1 MNLGDVERLAAA
13 GESEAVEFKKSTS
26 LLRRAGETLCSFLN
40 GSGGFVLIGVTG
52 EGRVVGQTVADSTL
66 QEVASLLGR
75 FEPAAP
81 VRVHRVP
88 AGNATEVLVLEAP
101 AAYEARPFVF
111 DGRPYQRVGTV
122 TSVMPQE
129 RYQSLLLERAHA
141 RNRWENE
148 VAPGVGT
155 DDLDQEEILRTVRL
169 GIEAGRLPE
178 STGRDVG
185 DILDRLQIRKDGR
198 LLNAAVVLF
207 GTRLEQD
214 YPQCQLRLARFRGT
228 DKSAFLDNRQIHG
241 HAFRLLDEAMAFM
254 LRHLPIAGRFEPG
267 RLERIDEPLFP
278 VAALREAV
286 INALCHRTYT
296 HAGGAVSVA
305 IYDDRLEI
313 WSDGTLPF
321 GLKPEDLKRKHDS
334 RPRNPLIAGVF
345 YRRGLIEQW
354 GRGTEDI
361 VALCVRAGHPEP
373 EFGEQAGSVWVRF
386 LPSGYIAPHRVA
398 HDLTERQREI
408 LQVIGRGR
416 RIPLREIMSSLSNP
430 PAEATVRDDLYH
442 LKRLGL
448 IVSAG
453 RGRGATWSLV
463 PGERK

>member
-1 MNLGDVERLAAA
+1 MNPADVERLVAA
-13 GESEAVEFKKSTS
+13 GESEEVEFKKSTS
-26 LLRRAGETLCSFLN
+26 QLRRAGETLCGFPN
-40 GSGGFVLIGVTG
+40 GTGGVVLIGVTP
-52 EGRVVGQTVADSTL
+52 EGHITGQTVADTTL
-66 QEVASLLGR
+66 RDIAAMLDR
-75 FEPAAP
+75 FEPPAP
-81 VRVHRVP
+81 VGVHRVP
-88 AGNATEVLVLEAP
+88 AGNTGEVLVLEAP
-101 AAYEARPFVF
+101 AAYDTRPFAF

-141 RNRWENE
+141 RSRWENA
-148 VAPGVGT
+148 VAPGMGLH
-155 DDLDQEEILRTVRL
+155 DLDQEEILRTVRL

-178 STGRDVG
+178 STARDLG
-185 DILDRLQIRKDGR
+185 DILDRLQLRRDGR

-214 YPQCQLRLARFRGT
+214 YPQCQLRLARFRGI

-241 HAFRLLDEAMAFM
+241 HAFRLLEEAMAFM

-267 RLERIDEPLFP
+267 KLERIDEPLFP

-286 INALCHRTYT
+286 INALCHRTYA

-313 WSDGTLPF
+313 WSDGPLPF

-408 LQVIGRGR
+408 LGVIGRGR
-416 RIPLREIMSSLSNP
+416 RIPLRQIMGSLSHP

-448 IVSAG
+448 VDSQG
-453 RGRGATWSLV
+453 HGRGAVWFLV
-463 PGERK
+463 PGGRE

>member
-1 MNLGDVERLAAA
+1 MRLADVRRLVVG
-13 GESEAVEFKKSTS
+13 GESVEVEFKKSTS
-26 LLRRAGETLCSFLN
+26 QLRRAGETLCGFLN
-40 GSGGFVLIGVTG
+40 GTGGMVLIGVTS
-52 EGRVVGQTVADSTL
+52 EGRVTGQTVADTTL
-66 QEVASLLGR
+66 RDVAALLDR

-81 VRVHRVP
+81 IRMHRVP
-88 AGNATEVLVLEAP
+88 AEKAREVLILESP
-101 AAYEARPFVF
+101 SAYDTRPFAF

-141 RNRWENE
+141 RSRWEND
-148 VAPGVGT
+148 VAQGVGV

-169 GIEAGRLPE
+169 GIGAGRLPE
-178 STGRDVG
+178 STGGDLA
-185 DILDRLQIRKDGR
+185 DILDRLQLRKDGK

-214 YPQCQLRLARFRGT
+214 YPQCHLRLARFRGI
-228 DKSAFLDNRQIHG
+228 DKSAFLDNRQRHG
-241 HAFRLLDEAMAFM
+241 HAFRLLDEAMSFM

-286 INALCHRTYT
+286 INAICHRTYT

-373 EFGEQAGSVWVRF
+373 EFGEQTGSVWVRF

-398 HDLTERQREI
+398 HDLTGRQREI
-408 LQVIGRGR
+408 LQVLSRHR
-416 RIPLREIMSSLSNP
+416 EAPLRVIREGIAQ
-430 PAEATVRDDLYH
+430 PAADRTIQDDLAH
-442 LKRLGL
+442 LRRLGL
-448 IVSAG
+448 VDASG
-453 RGRGATWSLV
+453 RGRGARYWL
-463 PGERK
+463 RRD